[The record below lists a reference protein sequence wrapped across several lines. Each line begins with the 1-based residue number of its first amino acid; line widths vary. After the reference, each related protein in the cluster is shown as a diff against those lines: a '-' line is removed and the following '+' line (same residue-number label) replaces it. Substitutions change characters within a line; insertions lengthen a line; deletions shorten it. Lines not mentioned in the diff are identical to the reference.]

1 MPKFRIEKDSLG
13 ELKVPANAYYSI
25 FTERARKNF
34 KLTNKTTHP
43 VLIKAYAIVKQA
55 AAEANLKLG
64 RLQPKIAKAIIQAA
78 REVQSGKFNNQF
90 PVDMI
95 QAGAGTPHHMNT
107 NEIIANRAIEIL
119 GSEKGNYSLVNPNDH
134 VNLGQSSNDVTPT
147 AVRIACRIMLV
158 DLLKELKL
166 LEDVFGVK
174 ARQFANIV
182 KVGRTHLQDAVPIR
196 LGQEFDAFAET
207 VRRGRLRIERAADE
221 LLELGLGGTAI
232 GTGINSDKR
241 YPELAAKNIARITG
255 FKFYASKN
263 LVYMSQSMAAFGAL
277 AAALKIYALEMIKI
291 SNDLMLMSSG
301 PKAGLKEIDLIDVEP
316 GSSIMPG
323 KINPSIVEPFK
334 MVCLQVSGLSD
345 VVMSTLSE
353 GNFQLNVWTPL
364 IAYDFIEGIT
374 LFTNGTKMFRSFCV
388 SGIKANRKRIAELL
402 DNSLVTATALTPY
415 IGYLT
420 TALLVKESLATDK
433 PLKVLA
439 VEKGLLAKSE
449 LDKILRPAAL
459 TEPVPIDK
467 NLQKKIQARL
477 KTKK

>member
-13 ELKVPANAYYSI
+13 ELKVPANAYYGI

-34 KLTNKTTHP
+34 KLTGKTTHP
-43 VLIKAYAIVKQA
+43 VLIKSYAIVKQA
-55 AAEANLKLG
+55 AAEANWKLG

-78 REVQSGKFNNQF
+78 KEVQSGKFNNQF
-90 PVDMI
+90 PIDMI
-95 QAGAGTPHHMNT
+95 QAGAGTPHHMKA
-107 NEIIANRAIEIL
+107 NEVIANRAIEIL
-119 GSEKGNYSLVNPNDH
+119 GGEKGDYSLVNPNDH

-147 AVRIACRIMLV
+147 AVRIAVRFLLV
-158 DLLKELKL
+158 DFLKELKL
-166 LEDVFGVK
+166 LEDAFEAK
-174 ARQFANIV
+174 AKQFANIV

-196 LGQEFDAFAET
+196 LGQEFGAFAET
-207 VRRGRLRIERAADE
+207 VRRGRLLIEQAADM
-221 LLELGLGGTAI
+221 LLELGLGGTAV

-241 YPELAAKNIARITG
+241 YPDLAVKSIARITG
-255 FKFYASKN
+255 FKFHASKN
-263 LVYMSQSMAAFGAL
+263 MVYMSQSMAVFGVL
-277 AAALKIYALEMIKI
+277 AARLKLHALEMIKI

-301 PKAGLKEIDLIDVEP
+301 PKGGLKELDLPDVEP

-323 KINPSIVEPFK
+323 KINPSIVEPYK

-345 VVMSTLSE
+345 VVLSTLSE
-353 GNFQLNVWTPL
+353 GNLQLNVWTPL
-364 IAYDFIEGIT
+364 IAYDFVEGIT
-374 LFTNGTKMFRSFCV
+374 LFTNGTKMFRTNCL

-449 LDKILRPAAL
+449 LGKILRPAVL
-459 TEPVPIDK
+459 TEPMPIDK
-467 NLQKKIQARL
+467 KLQKKIQARL
-477 KTKK
+477 KAKK

>member
-1 MPKFRIEKDSLG
+1 MPRFRLEKDSLG
-13 ELKVPANAYYSI
+13 ELKVPARAYYGI

-34 KLTNKTTHP
+34 NLTGQTTHP
-43 VLIKAYAIVKQA
+43 VLIKSYAIIKQA

-64 RLQPKIAKAIIQAA
+64 RLQPKIARAIIQAA
-78 REVQSGKFNNQF
+78 REVQTGKFDREF
-90 PVDMI
+90 RIDML

-107 NEIIANRAIEIL
+107 NEVIANRAIEIL
-119 GSEKGNYSLVNPNDH
+119 GGKKGDYALVNPNDQ

-147 AVRIACRIMLV
+147 AVRIACRLTLV
-158 DLLKELKL
+158 DFLRELKL
-166 LEDVFGVK
+166 LEEAFAVK
-174 ARQFANIV
+174 ARQFAGIV

-196 LGQEFDAFAET
+196 LGQEFGAFCEA
-207 VRRGRLRIERAADE
+207 VYRGRVRVVEAAGE

-232 GTGINSDKR
+232 GTGINCDKR
-241 YPELAAKNIARITG
+241 FPDRAAKNIARITG

-263 LVYMSQSMAAFGAL
+263 LIYMCQSMAAFGAL

-291 SNDLMLMSSG
+291 SNDLMLMSGG

-323 KINPSIVEPFK
+323 KINPSIVEPYK
-334 MVCLQVSGLSD
+334 MICLQISGLSD
-345 VVMSTLSE
+345 VVLSTLSE

-364 IAYDFIEGIT
+364 IAYDFIEGLE
-374 LFTNGTKMFRSFCV
+374 LFTNGTRMFRTLCV

-415 IGYLT
+415 IGYLA

-433 PLKVLA
+433 PLKTLA
-439 VEKGLLAKSE
+439 LEKGLLEKPE
-449 LDKILRPAAL
+449 LDKILHPAAL
-459 TEPVPIDK
+459 TEPVPVD
-467 NLQKKIQARL
+467 QKLRHRIQARL
-477 KTKK
+477 KAKK

>member
-1 MPKFRIEKDSLG
+1 
-13 ELKVPANAYYSI
+13 
-25 FTERARKNF
+25 
-34 KLTNKTTHP
+34 
-43 VLIKAYAIVKQA
+43 VLI
-55 AAEANLKLG
+55 
-64 RLQPKIAKAIIQAA
+64 
-78 REVQSGKFNNQF
+78 
-90 PVDMI
+90 
-95 QAGAGTPHHMNT
+95 
-107 NEIIANRAIEIL
+107 
-119 GSEKGNYSLVNPNDH
+119 
-134 VNLGQSSNDVTPT
+134 
-147 AVRIACRIMLV
+147 
-158 DLLKELKL
+158 EL
-166 LEDVFGVK
+166 
-174 ARQFANIV
+174 
-182 KVGRTHLQDAVPIR
+182 
-196 LGQEFDAFAET
+196 
-207 VRRGRLRIERAADE
+207 AADG

-263 LVYMSQSMAAFGAL
+263 LVYMCQSVSAFGIL
-277 AAALKIYALEMIKI
+277 AARMKIHALEMIKVA
-291 SNDLMLMSSG
+291 NDLMYMSGG

-323 KINPSIVEPFK
+323 KINPSIVEPYK

-345 VVMSTLSE
+345 VVLSTLSE

-364 IAYDFIEGIT
+364 IAYDFIAGIT
-374 LFTNGTKMFRSFCV
+374 LFTNGTRMFRTLCV
-388 SGIKANRKRIAELL
+388 AGIKANKKRIAELL

-439 VEKGLLAKSE
+439 LEKGLLEKSE

-467 NLQKKIQARL
+467 KLQQKIQERL

>member
-1 MPKFRIEKDSLG
+1 MPEYRIEKDSLG
-13 ELKVPANAYYSI
+13 ELKVPANAYYGI

-34 KLTNKTTHP
+34 KLTGETTHP
-43 VLIKAYAIVKQA
+43 ILIKSYAIIKQA

-64 RLQPKIAKAIIQAA
+64 RLQPRIARAIIQAA
-78 REVQSGKFNNQF
+78 KEMQSGKFNNQF
-90 PVDMI
+90 LIDMI

-107 NEIIANRAIEIL
+107 NEVIANRAIEIL
-119 GSEKGNYSLVNPNDH
+119 GGKKGDYTLVNPNDH

-147 AVRIACRIMLV
+147 AVRIACRFVLV

-166 LEDVFGVK
+166 LEDAFASK
-174 ARQFANIV
+174 SKQFANIV

-196 LGQEFDAFAET
+196 LGQEFGAFAET
-207 VRRGRLRIERAADE
+207 VRRGRMLIELAADG

-263 LVYMSQSMAAFGAL
+263 LVYMCQSVSAFGIL
-277 AAALKIYALEMIKI
+277 AARMKIHALEMIKVA
-291 SNDLMLMSSG
+291 NDLMYLSGG

-323 KINPSIVEPFK
+323 KINPSIVEPYK

-345 VVMSTLSE
+345 VVLSTVSE

-364 IAYDFIEGIT
+364 IAYDFIKGIP
-374 LFTNGTKMFRSFCV
+374 LFANGTKMFRTFCV
-388 SGIKANRKRIAELL
+388 SGIKANKKRIAELL

-415 IGYLT
+415 IGYLS

-439 VEKGLLAKSE
+439 LEKGFLEKTE

-459 TEPVPIDK
+459 TEPAPVDK
-467 NLQKKIQARL
+467 QLQKKIQERL
-477 KTKK
+477 KGKK

>member
-1 MPKFRIEKDSLG
+1 MPEFRIEKDSLG
-13 ELKVPANAYYSI
+13 ELKVPANAYYGI

-34 KLTNKTTHP
+34 KLTGQTTHP
-43 VLIKAYAIVKQA
+43 VLIKSYAIVKQA

-64 RLQPKIAKAIIQAA
+64 RLRPKIAKAIIRAA
-78 REVQSGKFNNQF
+78 QEVQAGRFNNQF
-90 PVDMI
+90 LIDMI

-107 NEIIANRAIEIL
+107 NEVIANRAIEIL
-119 GSEKGNYSLVNPNDH
+119 GGEKGDYSLVNPNDQ

-147 AVRIACRIMLV
+147 AVRIACRFMLV
-158 DLLKELKL
+158 DFIKELKL
-166 LEDVFGVK
+166 LEDVFAVK
-174 ARQFANIV
+174 AKQFANIV

-196 LGQEFDAFAET
+196 LGQEFDAFREA
-207 VRRGRLRIERAADE
+207 VNRGRLRIEKAADE

-241 YPELAAKNIARITG
+241 YPDLAARTIARITG

-263 LVYMSQSMAAFGAL
+263 LVYMCQSVAAFGAL
-277 AAALKIYALEMIKI
+277 AAALKIYALEMVKI
-291 SNDLMLMSSG
+291 ANDLMYMSGG

-323 KINPSIVEPFK
+323 KINPSIVEPYK

-345 VVMSTLSE
+345 VVLSTVSE
-353 GNFQLNVWTPL
+353 GNFQLNVSTPL
-364 IAYDFIEGIT
+364 IAYDFISGLT
-374 LFTNGTKMFRSFCV
+374 LFTNGTKMFRTICV
-388 SGIKANRKRIAELL
+388 SGIQANKKRIAELL

-415 IGYLT
+415 IGYLS

-433 PLKVLA
+433 PLKILA
-439 VEKGLLAKSE
+439 LEKGLLEKSE

-459 TEPVPIDK
+459 TEPVPTDK
-467 NLQKKIQARL
+467 KLQQKIQARL
-477 KTKK
+477 KAKK

>member
-1 MPKFRIEKDSLG
+1 MPEFRTEKDSLG
-13 ELKVPANAYYSI
+13 ELKVPANAYYGI

-34 KLTNKTTHP
+34 KLTGETTHP
-43 VLIKAYAIVKQA
+43 VLIKSYAIIKQA

-78 REVQSGKFNNQF
+78 KEVQSGKFNNQF
-90 PVDMI
+90 LIDMI

-107 NEIIANRAIEIL
+107 NEVIANRAIEIL
-119 GSEKGNYSLVNPNDH
+119 GGEKGDYSLVNPNDH

-158 DLLKELKL
+158 DFIKELKL
-166 LEDVFGVK
+166 LEDAFALK
-174 ARQFANIV
+174 AKQFANIV

-196 LGQEFDAFAET
+196 LGQEFGAFAET
-207 VRRGRLRIERAADE
+207 VRRGRVLIELAADG

-232 GTGINSDKR
+232 GTGINSDKH
-241 YPELAAKNIARITG
+241 YPDLAAKNIARITG

-263 LVYMSQSMAAFGAL
+263 LVYMGQSVSAFGIL
-277 AAALKIYALEMIKI
+277 AARMKLHALEMIKVA
-291 SNDLMLMSSG
+291 NDLMYMSGG

-323 KINPSIVEPFK
+323 KINPSIVEPYK

-345 VVMSTLSE
+345 VVLSTVSE

-364 IAYDFIEGIT
+364 IAYDFISGLT
-374 LFTNGTKMFRSFCV
+374 LFTNGTKMFRTFCV
-388 SGIKANRKRIAELL
+388 AGIKANKKRIAELL

-415 IGYLT
+415 IGYLS

-439 VEKGLLAKSE
+439 LEKGLLEKSE
-449 LDKILRPAAL
+449 LDKILRPAVL
-459 TEPVPIDK
+459 TEPVPVDK
-467 NLQKKIQARL
+467 NLQRKIRERL
-477 KTKK
+477 KAGK

>member
-13 ELKVPANAYYSI
+13 ELKVPANAYYGI

-34 KLTNKTTHP
+34 KLTGKTTHP
-43 VLIKAYAIVKQA
+43 VLIKSYAIVKQA
-55 AAEANLKLG
+55 AAEANWKLG

-78 REVQSGKFNNQF
+78 KEVQSGKFNNQF
-90 PVDMI
+90 PIDMI
-95 QAGAGTPHHMNT
+95 QAGAGTPHHMNA
-107 NEIIANRAIEIL
+107 NEVIANRAIEIL
-119 GSEKGNYSLVNPNDH
+119 GGEKGDYSLVNPNDH

-147 AVRIACRIMLV
+147 AVRIAVRFLLV
-158 DLLKELKL
+158 DFLKELKL
-166 LEDVFGVK
+166 LEDAFEAK
-174 ARQFANIV
+174 AKQFANIV

-196 LGQEFDAFAET
+196 LGQEFGAFAET
-207 VRRGRLRIERAADE
+207 VRRGRLLIEQAADMI
-221 LLELGLGGTAI
+221 LELGLGGTAV

-241 YPELAAKNIARITG
+241 YPDLAVKSIARITG
-255 FKFYASKN
+255 FKFHASKN
-263 LVYMSQSMAAFGAL
+263 MVYMSQSMAVFGVL
-277 AAALKIYALEMIKI
+277 AARLKLHALEMIKI

-301 PKAGLKEIDLIDVEP
+301 PKGGLKELDLPDVEP

-323 KINPSIVEPFK
+323 KINPSIVEPYK

-345 VVMSTLSE
+345 VVLSTLSE
-353 GNFQLNVWTPL
+353 GNLQLNVWTPL
-364 IAYDFIEGIT
+364 IAYDFVEGIT
-374 LFTNGTKMFRSFCV
+374 LFTNGTKMFRTNCL

-449 LDKILRPAAL
+449 LGKILRPAVL
-459 TEPVPIDK
+459 TEPMPIDK
-467 NLQKKIQARL
+467 KLQKKIQARL
-477 KTKK
+477 KAKK

>member
-1 MPKFRIEKDSLG
+1 MPKFRMEKDSLG
-13 ELKVPANAYYSI
+13 ELKVPANAYYGI

-34 KLTNKTTHP
+34 KLTGRTTHP
-43 VLIKAYAIVKQA
+43 VLIKSYAIIKQA

-64 RLQPKIAKAIIQAA
+64 RLQPKVARAIIQAA
-78 REVQSGKFNNQF
+78 KEVQTGRFNDQF
-90 PVDMI
+90 LIDMI

-107 NEIIANRAIEIL
+107 NEVIANRAIEIL
-119 GSEKGNYSLVNPNDH
+119 GGKKGDYSIVNPNDH

-147 AVRIACRIMLV
+147 AVRIACRFMLV
-158 DLLKELKL
+158 DFIKELKL
-166 LEDVFGVK
+166 LEDAFAVK
-174 ARQFANIV
+174 AKQFANIV

-196 LGQEFDAFAET
+196 LGQEFGAFAEA
-207 VRRGRLRIERAADE
+207 VRRGRLRIEAAADE

-241 YPELAAKNIARITG
+241 YPDLAARNIARITG
-255 FKFYASKN
+255 FKFYASPN
-263 LVYMSQSMAAFGAL
+263 LVYMCQSVAAFGAL

-291 SNDLMLMSSG
+291 SNDLMYMSGG

-323 KINPSIVEPFK
+323 KINPSIVEPYK

-345 VVMSTLSE
+345 VVLSTLSE

-364 IAYDFIEGIT
+364 IAYDSFKAIT
-374 LFTNGTKMFRSFCV
+374 LFTNGTKMFRTLCV
-388 SGIKANRKRIAELL
+388 SGIKANKKRIAELL

-420 TALLVKESLATDK
+420 TALLVKESLTTDK

-439 VEKGLLAKSE
+439 VEKGLLEKSE

-467 NLQKKIQARL
+467 GLQNKIQKRL
-477 KTKK
+477 KSRK

>member
-1 MPKFRIEKDSLG
+1 MPEYRIEKDSLG
-13 ELKVPANAYYSI
+13 ELKVPANAYYGI

-34 KLTNKTTHP
+34 KLTGETTHP
-43 VLIKAYAIVKQA
+43 VLIKSYAIIKQA

-64 RLQPKIAKAIIQAA
+64 LLQPKIAKAIIQAA
-78 REVQSGKFNNQF
+78 KEVQNGKFNNQF
-90 PVDMI
+90 LIDMI

-107 NEIIANRAIEIL
+107 NEVIANRAIEIL
-119 GSEKGNYSLVNPNDH
+119 GGKKGDYSLVNPNDH

-147 AVRIACRIMLV
+147 AVRIACRIMLA
-158 DLLKELKL
+158 DFIKELKL
-166 LEDVFGVK
+166 LEDAFDLK
-174 ARQFANIV
+174 AKQFANIV

-196 LGQEFDAFAET
+196 LGQEFGAFAET
-207 VRRGRLRIERAADE
+207 VHRGRMLIELAADG

-241 YPELAAKNIARITG
+241 YPDLAAKNIARITG
-255 FKFYASKN
+255 FNFYASKN
-263 LVYMSQSMAAFGAL
+263 LVYMCQSVSAFGIL
-277 AAALKIYALEMIKI
+277 AARMKLHALEMIKVA
-291 SNDLMLMSSG
+291 NDLMYMSGG

-323 KINPSIVEPFK
+323 KINPSIVEPYK
-334 MVCLQVSGLSD
+334 MVCLQLSGLSD
-345 VVMSTLSE
+345 VVLSTVSE

-364 IAYDFIEGIT
+364 IAYDFIKGIP
-374 LFTNGTKMFRSFCV
+374 LLTNGTKMFRTLCV
-388 SGIKANRKRIAELL
+388 SGIKANKKRIAELL

-415 IGYLT
+415 IGYLS

-439 VEKGLLAKSE
+439 LEKGLLEKSE

-459 TEPVPIDK
+459 TEPVPADK
-467 NLQKKIQARL
+467 QLQKKIQERL
-477 KTKK
+477 KRKK

>member
-1 MPKFRIEKDSLG
+1 MPNFRLEKDSLG
-13 ELKVPANAYYSI
+13 ELKVPADAYFGI

-34 KLTNKTTHP
+34 KLTGETTHP
-43 VLIKAYAIVKQA
+43 VLIKSYAIVKQA

-64 RLQPKIAKAIIQAA
+64 RLRPKIAKAIIQAA
-78 REVQSGKFNNQF
+78 KEVQVGKFNNQF
-90 PVDMI
+90 LIDMI
-95 QAGAGTPHHMNT
+95 QAGAGTPHHMNS
-107 NEIIANRAIEIL
+107 NEVIANRAIEIL
-119 GSEKGNYSLVNPNDH
+119 GGEKGDYSLVNPNDH

-147 AVRIACRIMLV
+147 AVRIACRFMLV
-158 DLLKELKL
+158 DFIKELKL
-166 LEDVFGVK
+166 LEDAFAVK

-196 LGQEFDAFAET
+196 LGQEFGAFAEA
-207 VRRGRLRIERAADE
+207 VRRGRLRVEKAADE

-232 GTGINSDKR
+232 GSGINSDKR
-241 YPELAAKNIARITG
+241 YPELAAKNIARISG
-255 FKFYASKN
+255 FKFYASQN
-263 LVYMSQSMAAFGAL
+263 LIYICQSVAAFGAL

-291 SNDLMLMSSG
+291 SNDLMLMSGG

-323 KINPSIVEPFK
+323 KINPSIVEPYK
-334 MVCLQVSGLSD
+334 MICLQVSGLSD
-345 VVMSTLSE
+345 VVLSTVSE

-364 IAYDFIEGIT
+364 IAYDFITGIS
-374 LFTNGTKMFRSFCV
+374 LFTNGSRMFRTFCV
-388 SGIKANRKRIAELL
+388 SGIRANKKRIAELL

-420 TALLVKESLATDK
+420 TALLVKESLVTDK
-433 PLKVLA
+433 PLKALA
-439 VEKGLLAKSE
+439 LEKGLLEKSE

-467 NLQKKIQARL
+467 KLQAEVRERL
-477 KTKK
+477 KAKK

>member
-1 MPKFRIEKDSLG
+1 MTNFRMEKDSLG
-13 ELKVPANAYYSI
+13 ELKVPANAYYGI

-34 KLTNKTTHP
+34 KLTGQTTHP
-43 VLIKAYAIVKQA
+43 VLIKSYAIVKQA

-64 RLQPKIAKAIIQAA
+64 RLQPKIAKAIIQASK
-78 REVQSGKFNNQF
+78 EVQTGKFNNQF
-90 PVDMI
+90 LIDMI

-107 NEIIANRAIEIL
+107 NEVIANRAIEIL
-119 GSEKGNYSLVNPNDH
+119 GGEKGDYSFVNPNDQ

-147 AVRIACRIMLV
+147 AVRIACRFMLV
-158 DLLKELKL
+158 DFLAELKL
-166 LEDVFGVK
+166 LEDAFAVK

-196 LGQEFDAFAET
+196 LGQEFVAYRET
-207 VRRGRLRIERAADE
+207 VRRGRVLIEQAADM

-241 YPELAAKNIARITG
+241 YPDLAAKNIARITG

-263 LVYMSQSMAAFGAL
+263 LVYMCQSVAAFGAL

-291 SNDLMLMSSG
+291 ANDLMYMSGG

-323 KINPSIVEPFK
+323 KINPSIVEPYK
-334 MVCLQVSGLSD
+334 MVCLQASGFSD
-345 VVMSTLSE
+345 VILSTLSE
-353 GNFQLNVWTPL
+353 GNFQLNVFTPL
-364 IAYDFIEGIT
+364 IAYDSFREIT
-374 LFTNGTKMFRSFCV
+374 LFTNGTKMFRTLCI

-415 IGYLT
+415 IGYLS

-439 VEKGLLAKSE
+439 VEKGLLEKSE

-467 NLQKKIQARL
+467 KMQQKIQARL
-477 KTKK
+477 KSKE